1 MFHFVFLSFF
11 MFSELMPDELAC
23 HSWNTRT
30 QAIEKLSKSAVA
42 QATFPKEVLGNPA
55 RFILKPAEVARSPL
69 QSQVI
74 RKVLE
79 AGFSE
84 AIQDG
89 DFDCLID
96 QWIEVRLT
104 DVDLSWCLSLNEHR
118 KLLIERTRPSV
129 TQITGD
135 AVAFALIA
143 GGKVDPDTLFF
154 QRRILITGDTE
165 LGHEVK
171 TCFDG
176 LTKSALPPVLQK
188 CWKVPLMPQT
198 LGERVKGI
206 G

>member
-1 MFHFVFLSFF
+1 MSSPATHG
-11 MFSELMPDELAC
+11 MPALK
-23 HSWNTRT
+23 
-30 QAIEKLSKSAVA
+30 QLKSLVKVRL
-42 QATFPKEVLGNPA
+42 PRPPSLKEVLGNPA
-55 RFILKPAEVARSPL
+55 RFILKPAEVAPFSL

-104 DVDLSWCLSLNEHR
+104 DVDLCWCLSLNEHR

-171 TCFDG
+171 NLLDG
-176 LTKSALPPVLQK
+176 LDKSALPPVLQK
-188 CWKVPLMPQT
+188 MLESAADAANTWERVRKE
-198 LGERVKGI
+198 LGEVLLRTPGAI